1 MNHQRITA
9 KPIRARTPAMGVA
22 SSNAAMRVGLVVV
35 RRCGLSAY
43 GWRQSG
49 AQRPTDRRTSSARNS
64 ELFPHHTSS
73 PVVTQHPALPLSGAP
88 QSALPIAFGDDTCR
102 LLAFQY
108 EQAAPFNSVNDPRDQ
123 QAQRLPTA
131 RLAVSIRS
139 FHAPEGMERSKQCLM
154 KQLTESCRDGL
165 HEKFFQ

>member
-1 MNHQRITA
+1 MIYAGH
-9 KPIRARTPAMGVA
+9 
-22 SSNAAMRVGLVVV
+22 
-35 RRCGLSAY
+35 
-43 GWRQSG
+43 
-49 AQRPTDRRTSSARNS
+49 RNS
-64 ELFPHHTSS
+64 NPH
-73 PVVTQHPALPLSGAP
+73 VVTQHPALPLSGAP
-88 QSALPIAFGDDTCR
+88 QSALPIEVNGDDTCR

>member
-1 MNHQRITA
+1 MNPQ
-9 KPIRARTPAMGVA
+9 
-22 SSNAAMRVGLVVV
+22 
-35 RRCGLSAY
+35 
-43 GWRQSG
+43 
-49 AQRPTDRRTSSARNS
+49 
-64 ELFPHHTSS
+64 
-73 PVVTQHPALPLSGAP
+73 VVTQAPVLPLTGCPNAAVP
-88 QSALPIAFGDDTCR
+88 VNGDDTCR
-102 LLAFQY
+102 SLAFSMS
-108 EQAAPFNSVNDPRDQ
+108 ERPLFDSVNDPRDQ

>member
-1 MNHQRITA
+1 M
-9 KPIRARTPAMGVA
+9 
-22 SSNAAMRVGLVVV
+22 
-35 RRCGLSAY
+35 
-43 GWRQSG
+43 
-49 AQRPTDRRTSSARNS
+49 
-64 ELFPHHTSS
+64 FPS
-73 PVVTQHPALPLSGAP
+73 VVTQHPALPLSGAP

-139 FHAPEGMERSKQCLM
+139 IVHSNEAMEWSRQCPIGRSLRKLEGTGS
-154 KQLTESCRDGL
+154 
-165 HEKFFQ
+165 EKFFQ

>member
-1 MNHQRITA
+1 MLSERIT
-9 KPIRARTPAMGVA
+9 G
-22 SSNAAMRVGLVVV
+22 NAAVARLEQFIGAFESSPPSAALPVV
-35 RRCGLSAY
+35 RRLP
-43 GWRQSG
+43 SG
-49 AQRPTDRRTSSARNS
+49 TTVLASRKLQQPPRPGTPG
-64 ELFPHHTSS
+64 PHHTLTN
-73 PVVTQHPALPLSGAP
+73 PHVVTQHPALPLSGAP
-88 QSALPIAFGDDTCR
+88 QSALPIAFGDDSCR

-154 KQLTESCRDGL
+154 RQLTESCRDGL